1 MSRIFDDLKKFSSTL
16 LSTQDV
22 SDMMR
27 ECRLND
33 ELRRSIGTFF
43 RKSLGAHSRRWRE
56 ETSQDIHKVY
66 DGDTP
71 SCDDDEEE
79 EDSEEDIETEEEEE
93 EENDLTEEDSD
104 RISERLVHLNWI
116 SPHLRIS
123 LNESLYEEIHKRV
136 RVVASKGFDRRH
148 LKSLRHWLHSS
159 VSSWVEKFIAKE
171 EMPLWTQRLS
181 FHLHD
186 TFARSRIKDLF
197 SIIRDFPESEPALH
211 DLRRCMRRTQ
221 VQKLLIESLK
231 TSFRKRLL
239 HPGVSTYMCSS
250 AFNQLT

>member
-1 MSRIFDDLKKFSSTL
+1 MSGIFDDLKQFSSV

-56 ETSQDIHKVY
+56 ETQEIHDKVY

-71 SCDDDEEE
+71 SCSSEDE
-79 EDSEEDIETEEEEE
+79 EDSEEDIETEEEEEE

-104 RISERLVHLNWI
+104 RISEHLVHLNWI

-123 LNESLYEEIHKRV
+123 LNESIYEEIHKRV

-148 LKSLRHWLHSS
+148 LKSLRQWLHTS

-239 HPGVSTYMCSS
+239 HPGVST
-250 AFNQLT
+250 